1 MNLENSTL
9 KLLHWRWKYLVP
21 AIIFAVA
28 FYAVDAWVWF
38 LPILSVLVLLLSLPC
53 FLIAAIVCL
62 FRKCRT
68 SAFKVMA
75 SIGILFLGIV
85 AVGITNHIRNNLTES
100 RAVKLGEACIAYHA
114 KYHRY
119 PERLDDLVPEFI
131 SSVPSARIGIF
142 GKDDFDYAPHEA
154 HEPFLYYEC
163 LPPFGHCYYY
173 VESRCWRFLD

>member
-9 KLLHWRWKYLVP
+9 KLLHWRWKYLIP

-38 LPILSVLVLLLSLPC
+38 LPTLSVLVLLLSLPC

-100 RAVKLGEACIAYHA
+100 RAVKLGEACIA
-114 KYHRY
+114 
-119 PERLDDLVPEFI
+119 
-131 SSVPSARIGIF
+131 S
-142 GKDDFDYAPHEA
+142 
-154 HEPFLYYEC
+154 C
-163 LPPFGHCYYY
+163 
-173 VESRCWRFLD
+173 

>member
-1 MNLENSTL
+1 MNLEDLTL
-9 KLLHWRWKYLVP
+9 KLLHWRWKYLLP
-21 AIIFAVA
+21 AILFAAA
-28 FYAVDAWVWF
+28 FYTVDAWVWF

-62 FRKCRT
+62 FRGRRA

-75 SIGILFLGIV
+75 SIGVLFLGIV

-100 RAVKLGEACIAYHA
+100 RAVRLGEACIAYHA

-119 PERLDDLVPEFI
+119 PEHLEDMVPEFV
-131 SSVPSARIGIF
+131 SSVPSARIGF
-142 GKDDFDYAPHEA
+142 LGKDDFYYAPHETY
-154 HEPFLYYEC
+154 EPFLYYEC

>member
-1 MNLENSTL
+1 LRYSILQSTLQREELCYPRSIGSTSFRDPVHTMNLENSTL

-62 FRKCRT
+62 FRKSRT

-85 AVGITNHIRNNLTES
+85 AVGITNHIRNNLS
-100 RAVKLGEACIAYHA
+100 PRAEL
-114 KYHRY
+114 
-119 PERLDDLVPEFI
+119 
-131 SSVPSARIGIF
+131 
-142 GKDDFDYAPHEA
+142 
-154 HEPFLYYEC
+154 
-163 LPPFGHCYYY
+163 
-173 VESRCWRFLD
+173 